1 MLEKMASSSSSRV
14 HSFIYYELTIVSGV
28 IWIDT
33 EIDEKIGE
41 EEKTES
47 KVAKAREDGYTTRG
61 FNFSPGQ
68 A

>member
-1 MLEKMASSSSSRV
+1 LK
-14 HSFIYYELTIVSGV
+14 IVSGV